1 MRKKNFNHRNVSSHC
16 LFSRRSVNFV
26 SFLANCLVKSPND
39 RSMASQLLQVY
50 WLYTECVVYVCLP
63 KSDPGRNLFAFLEAT
78 LYLRIYHCRVEV
90 YIGLDINGP
99 PDKISNE
106 HDPISERRKPDDPN
120 PTWQW
125 IPGPQPEFYSKNA
138 SILQF
143 ELYNLNITELCQL

>member
-90 YIGLDINGP
+90 YIGSDINGP
-99 PDKISNE
+99 PDPTKYPTNPNTTRI
-106 HDPISERRKPDDPN
+106 RPDTELPN
-120 PTWQW
+120 PTRH
-125 IPGPQPEFYSKNA
+125 
-138 SILQF
+138 
-143 ELYNLNITELCQL
+143 ELGN